1 MKDNKVNMKIAIVSD
16 AIYQFNKGGKEK
28 RIYDITRRLAESGSD
43 ITVYCMKWWE
53 GEKSIVK
60 DNVKF
65 YAISPYYPLY
75 YMNKRSIKEGVFFA
89 LHCLKLVGRDF
100 DIMEVDHIPH
110 LVLFTAK
117 IVSLLKRKPM
127 VAVWHEVWGKEYWR
141 QYLGKMGLI
150 AYWIEK
156 ISVFLP
162 DKIISVSEHTTRN
175 LEKMLGR
182 KQGITTIPNGLDF
195 AGIKNVSPAEKRSD
209 LIFVGRL
216 LSHKNVD
223 VLLRAVS
230 IVEETRPHI
239 SLVVIGDGPEKI
251 NLIDLA
257 KRLKIEHNVSF
268 LGFLENHNEV
278 LALMCASRVFVSP
291 SVREGFGITAIE
303 ANACGLPVITIN
315 HENNAARDLIVNN
328 ESGLLI
334 DLDARQ
340 LAGAIDNLLNFR
352 KESQYYKGYAEKFDW
367 NNVVFKIKEFYQL

>member
-1 MKDNKVNMKIAIVSD
+1 
-16 AIYQFNKGGKEK
+16 
-28 RIYDITRRLAESGSD
+28 
-43 ITVYCMKWWE
+43 
-53 GEKSIVK
+53 
-60 DNVKF
+60 
-65 YAISPYYPLY
+65 
-75 YMNKRSIKEGVFFA
+75 
-89 LHCLKLVGRDF
+89 
-100 DIMEVDHIPH
+100 
-110 LVLFTAK
+110 
-117 IVSLLKRKPM
+117 M